1 MNRAKRVRF
10 TYKFCPHCEKECN
23 IKTYKEHKRLFFN
36 PDLKT
41 WYSAQPLPEKEV
53 HSDSDSLF
61 SFPDDSD
68 EGNDCDKQELDNN
81 EVSLGSDE
89 SLFTS
94 TSEFIHA
101 QSVAPHTNVQYL
113 LVNIRLT
120 VSL

>member
-41 WYSAQPLPEKEV
+41 WYSAQSLPENKV
-53 HSDSDSLF
+53 DSDSDSLL

-68 EGNDCDKQELDNN
+68 EENECDKQVLDNN
-81 EVSLGSDE
+81 EVSLGSNE
-89 SLFTS
+89 PLFAS
-94 TSEFIHA
+94 TGELIHA
-101 QSVAPHTNVQYL
+101 HSVAPHTNVQYL
-113 LVNIRLT
+113 LAYI
-120 VSL
+120 